1 MSLASLPYI
10 PADGTLFDADQFNR
24 DLYSNTTGESLYQTS
39 NGYLDPTVNFNAAFL
54 IKNEQ
59 IRPYMMSYGKS
70 DGLLYSQDFIE
81 TAWGRSNTAREI
93 GGTAITWYQ
102 RSDASLAMINL
113 SFFCSWWRLR
123 GRPIEGQQTDNDN
136 SARIYYVVEYDGQ
149 EYAYTERDLPL
160 TVYPTPY
167 AYTGN
172 ITSYQIIEAFQAR
185 PINMHFPVKNISEG
199 WHTATLKVSV
209 RANNQVEQST
219 DGGIYEQ
226 PQAYYESNHRIRI
239 RVRNATVLTVK

>member
-1 MSLASLPYI
+1 
-10 PADGTLFDADQFNR
+10 
-24 DLYSNTTGESLYQTS
+24 
-39 NGYLDPTVNFNAAFL
+39 
-54 IKNEQ
+54 
-59 IRPYMMSYGKS
+59 
-70 DGLLYSQDFIE
+70 
-81 TAWGRSNTAREI
+81 
-93 GGTAITWYQ
+93 
-102 RSDASLAMINL
+102 
-113 SFFCSWWRLR
+113 
-123 GRPIEGQQTDNDN
+123 
-136 SARIYYVVEYDGQ
+136 
-149 EYAYTERDLPL
+149 
-160 TVYPTPY
+160 VYPTPF
-167 AYTGN
+167 AYSGN